1 MIHTMETKARDV
13 LLGLKFNAALCNTS
27 SQTFLPKILEG
38 KGKIYVDTIELSP
51 CAFWLLVD
59 EVVSLEELF
68 WP

>member
-1 MIHTMETKARDV
+1 MIHTMETKARNV

-51 CAFWLLVD
+51 CAF
-59 EVVSLEELF
+59 
-68 WP
+68 